1 MIKVRLRLSKSQP
14 VFLSTGRHCGGITMK
29 YAKIGGQAVMEGI
42 MMRNGE
48 DYAVAVRKP
57 NKEIEIK
64 KDTYKGIVSKLH
76 WNKIPILRGVAA
88 FIDSLVL
95 GMSTLTYSASFY
107 DDEEDDEVG
116 VETTTEKSWKDTL
129 FMTITVVIAVLL
141 AVGLFMALP
150 YFASNLFSR
159 WISSQG
165 VLALIEGVLRILIFL
180 TYIILISR
188 MKDIQR
194 VFMYHGAEHKTI
206 NCIEHGEELTV
217 ENAAK
222 YSRLHKRCGTSFLL
236 IVVLLCVI
244 VHIVFFALVPIQGTI
259 LKFIIRLLLIPII
272 AGLSYELLQWLGRH
286 DSVIVNILS
295 KPGFLMQKLTTREPD
310 PDMLEVAIASI
321 EAIYDWREFQEE
333 VKDQTIDKKVGGNH

>member
-1 MIKVRLRLSKSQP
+1 
-14 VFLSTGRHCGGITMK
+14 MK

-116 VETTTEKSWKDTL
+116 VDTTTEKSWKDTL

-150 YFASNLFSR
+150 YFASNLFGR

-180 TYIILISR
+180 AYIILISR

-333 VKDQTIDKKVGGNH
+333 VKGQTIDKKVGGNH